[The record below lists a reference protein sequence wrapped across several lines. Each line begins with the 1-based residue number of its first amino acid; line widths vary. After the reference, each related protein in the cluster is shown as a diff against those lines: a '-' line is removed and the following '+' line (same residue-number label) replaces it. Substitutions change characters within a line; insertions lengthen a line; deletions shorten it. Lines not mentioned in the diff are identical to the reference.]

1 MFRKKIVV
9 YLLLIFLAPSLNISI
24 TSAKNCICIPDFSK
38 VAEKVSPAV
47 VNVFTTRVI
56 KFSHPSFPDDEMFR
70 FFFGDEFFRR
80 FFGERPHVFKRRSL
94 GSGFIISEDGYIV
107 TNNHV
112 VAKATEIKV
121 VLKDGSEF
129 KAKIVGTDPKTDIA
143 LLKIDPKGKKLSV
156 VKLGDSD
163 KLKIGEWVLAIG
175 NPFGLSYTVTAGI
188 VSAKGRV
195 IGEGPYDNFIQ
206 TDASINPGN
215 SGGPL
220 VNIEGEVVGIN
231 TAIIAGAQ
239 GIGFAIPINLAKVI
253 IKQLKERGRVIRG
266 WLGVYIQ
273 ELTPE
278 LVKAQKLPVN
288 RGAIITKVIPN
299 SPAAKAGL
307 KPGDVIVEYNGK
319 KINHINDL
327 TVAVS
332 TTPPGT
338 KVELVIVRNRKF
350 KRVRVKIGELKESVV
365 SKKAG
370 VLEKFGLVLG
380 DIPPNVRE
388 RTGIS
393 EGAYVIDVKPGS
405 LASAAGFRRGDIIT
419 SINSINV
426 KSAQDAVEIL
436 SRIKKGEYATF
447 LVNRGEG
454 ALYITIL
461 VE

>member
-1 MFRKKIVV
+1 MKRHITILWIV
-9 YLLLIFLAPSLNISI
+9 LTLIVFSFVPVN
-24 TSAKNCICIPDFSK
+24 SAQVCVPDFSG
-38 VAEKVSPAV
+38 VAEKVSESV

-56 KFSHPSFPDDEMFR
+56 KFTHPAFPDDDMFR

-80 FFGERPHVFKRRSL
+80 FFGERPRAFKRRSL
-94 GSGFIISEDGYIV
+94 GSGFIISKDGYIV

-129 KAKIVGTDPKTDIA
+129 KAKVVGTDPKTDIA
-143 LLKIDPKGKKLSV
+143 LLKIDPKGKKLV
-156 VKLGDSD
+156 VAKLGDSD

-220 VNIEGEVVGIN
+220 VNVKGEVVGIN

-253 IKQLKERGRVIRG
+253 IKQLKEHGRVIRG

-273 ELTPE
+273 ELTPD

-288 RGAIITKVIPN
+288 RGAIITKVVPN

-307 KPGDVIVEYNGK
+307 KPGDVVVEFNGK
-319 KINHINDL
+319 KINHVNDL
-327 TVAVS
+327 TIAVS

-338 KVELVIVRNRKF
+338 KVKMKIVRNGKF
-350 KRVRVKIGELKESVV
+350 KEIKVKLGELKEHAASLK
-365 SKKAG
+365 SG
-370 VLEKFGLVLG
+370 ILEKFGFVLG
-380 DIPPNVRE
+380 DIPPSVKE
-388 RTGIS
+388 RTGVT
-393 EGAYVIDVKPGS
+393 EGAYVVDVKPGS
-405 LASAAGFRRGDIIT
+405 LAFSAGFRKGDIIT
-419 SINSINV
+419 SINGIRV
-426 KSAQDAVEIL
+426 RSAQDAVDIL

-461 VE
+461 VN

>member
-1 MFRKKIVV
+1 MRRFASVIGIVLF
-9 YLLLIFLAPSLNISI
+9 LLAFAQVPAY
-24 TSAKNCICIPDFSK
+24 SAKVCVPDFTE
-38 VAEKVSPAV
+38 VAEKVSETV
-47 VNVFTTRVI
+47 VNVFTTRVV
-56 KFSHPSFPDDEMFR
+56 KFTHPALPNDDMFR
-70 FFFGDEFFRR
+70 FFFGDEFFKR
-80 FFGERPHVFKRRSL
+80 FFGEGPRTFKRRSL
-94 GSGFIISEDGYIV
+94 GSGFIISKDGYIV

-129 KAKIVGTDPKTDIA
+129 EAKIVGTDPKTDIA
-143 LLKIDPKGKKLSV
+143 LLKIDPKGKKLAV
-156 VKLGDSD
+156 AKLGDSD

-220 VNIEGEVVGIN
+220 VNVDGEVVGIN

-253 IKQLKERGRVIRG
+253 IAQLKEKGKVVRG

-273 ELTPE
+273 ELTPD
-278 LVKAQKLPVN
+278 LVKAKKLPVN
-288 RGAIITKVIPN
+288 RGVIITKVIPN
-299 SPAAKAGL
+299 SPAEKAGL
-307 KPGDVIVEYNGK
+307 KPGDVVIEFNGK
-319 KINHINDL
+319 RINHANDL
-327 TVAVS
+327 TIAVS

-338 KVELVIVRNRKF
+338 KVKMKIIRNG
-350 KRVRVKIGELKESVV
+350 RVKEIKVKLGELKETTTESR
-365 SKKAG
+365 AG
-370 VLEKFGLVLG
+370 VVEKFGLVLS
-380 DIPPNVRE
+380 DIPPSVKE
-388 RTGIS
+388 KTGIS
-393 EGAYVIDVKPGS
+393 EGAYVVDVKPGS
-405 LASAAGFRRGDIIT
+405 LAFSAGFRRGDIIT
-419 SINSINV
+419 TINGIKV
-426 KSAQDAVEIL
+426 KSAQDAVNIL

-461 VE
+461 VN